1 MIKRREAAGF
11 TLLEV
16 LLAMAVL
23 AVVSV
28 GMYNTGAANIIAHQR
43 IHDKSLAHWV
53 ALNKVVEFQY
63 FDAFPSSGVKKYDAM
78 QGGIEWQI
86 QATVTATDN
95 KNVRRVE
102 IAVGKKPQGL
112 KAKFKP
118 TTDIISLIK
127 RRS

>member
-1 MIKRREAAGF
+1 MIKRKQNAGF

-28 GMYNTGAANIIAHQR
+28 GMYNTVAANIIAHQR

-63 FDAFPSSGVKKYDAM
+63 FDAFPSRGLKKYDAR
-78 QGGIEWQI
+78 QGDIDWQI
-86 QATVTATDN
+86 HATVSETDN
-95 KNVRRVE
+95 KNVRRIE
-102 IAVGKKPQGL
+102 ISVGKKPVGL
-112 KAKFKP
+112 KSKFKA
-118 TTDIISLIK
+118 TTDIITLIK
-127 RRS
+127 RRP